1 MKAQH
6 VKRLLVIIAER
17 TGCGKQKITKNR
29 TDRQTDPRLEGSD
42 MRKQKWYRKYRCRSC
57 GAVCDPGELAGGLCF
72 ECRDAAERMEKR
84 AGAAWSSGARI
95 SIREQP
101 DGQMTL
107 EVM

>member
-17 TGCGKQKITKNR
+17 TGYDKRKITKNR
-29 TDRQTDPRLEGSD
+29 TDRQTDPRLEGSY
-42 MRKQKWYRKYRCRSC
+42 MRKQKWHRKYRCRSC